1 MLPAG
6 CEVIA
11 AATPKEDGA
20 AALRELA
27 ALLDVKRE
35 AARPAI
41 AGNATAGESARG
53 ARPTGAIT
61 ATTLAQAVVA
71 VLPEQAIVCDESV
84 SSGRDFFP
92 MSWHAAPHDYLQIT
106 GGAIGCGIPLATGA
120 ALAAPSR
127 KVLALQADGSAMYTL
142 QGLWTQAR
150 ERLDVVTV
158 ILSNRRYAI
167 LHGEYA
173 QVGAGKPGANA
184 RRLFDLED
192 PVLDWVALARG
203 MGVPGER
210 CETAERLTEVLRA
223 ALKQPGPF
231 LVEAVM

>member
-1 MLPAG
+1 M
-6 CEVIA
+6 
-11 AATPKEDGA
+11 
-20 AALRELA
+20 
-27 ALLDVKRE
+27 KRE